1 MESTRRSSTPMWSA
15 LLLGLLLLSTACRSP
30 CPPEPQA
37 ATGTAQIRNNA
48 LSLMYDLLGDE
59 RNVSKLLIIK
69 RDRRELHDVIKSVST
84 TADAAHKQLEKLS
97 REDATLNLKTSAL
110 PPGEKATRE
119 SESKE
124 RARELL
130 KASGADFEFKL
141 LLTQAEALAYATH
154 LAKVAA
160 ENESTPV
167 RAKLFSD
174 ISAHLRARHQD
185 VIRLLQTPPR

>member
-1 MESTRRSSTPMWSA
+1 
-15 LLLGLLLLSTACRSP
+15 
-30 CPPEPQA
+30 
-37 ATGTAQIRNNA
+37 
-48 LSLMYDLLGDE
+48 LGDE

-84 TADAAHKQLEKLS
+84 TADAVHKQLEKLS
-97 REDATLNLKTSAL
+97 REDTTLNLKTSAL
-110 PPGEKATRE
+110 PPGEKATRD

-160 ENESTPV
+160 ENEAAPS

-174 ISAHLRARHQD
+174 ISTQLRARHQD
-185 VIRLLQTPPR
+185 VINLLQAPRQNRN

>member
-1 MESTRRSSTPMWSA
+1 M
-15 LLLGLLLLSTACRSP
+15 GKV
-30 CPPEPQA
+30 
-37 ATGTAQIRNNA
+37 QIRNNA
-48 LSLMYDLLGDE
+48 LSLLYDLLDDE

-69 RDRRELHDVIKSVST
+69 RDRRELHDVIKNVST
-84 TADAAHKQLEKLS
+84 TANAAHKQLEMLS
-97 REDATLNLKTSAL
+97 REDATLNLKASAL
-110 PPGEKATRE
+110 PPGEKAARD

-124 RARELL
+124 RAHELL

-160 ENESTPV
+160 ENESAPD
-167 RAKLFSD
+167 RAKLYSD

-185 VIRLLQTPPR
+185 VIRLLHPPQ